1 LSGTCRKLSLQGKDE
16 LEIFPEMKLLLNVKI
31 TKSIEM
37 EIAHQ
42 ISSPGF
48 TVPYKSASG
57 KMPSAVLKP
66 ICDLEAR

>member
-1 LSGTCRKLSLQGKDE
+1 
-16 LEIFPEMKLLLNVKI
+16 MKLLLNVKI

-42 ISSPGF
+42 ISSSCF
-48 TVPYKSASG
+48 TVPYKSTSG

-66 ICDLEAR
+66 IYDLEVR

>member
-1 LSGTCRKLSLQGKDE
+1 
-16 LEIFPEMKLLLNVKI
+16 MKLLLNMKI

-42 ISSPGF
+42 NSSPGF

-57 KMPSAVLKP
+57 KMPSAVLNP

>member
-1 LSGTCRKLSLQGKDE
+1 
-16 LEIFPEMKLLLNVKI
+16 MKLLLNVKI

-42 ISSPGF
+42 ISSSCF
-48 TVPYKSASG
+48 TVPYKSTSG

-66 ICDLEAR
+66 IYDLEVRWKKHAHRCLLTKTVTPQ

>member
-1 LSGTCRKLSLQGKDE
+1 
-16 LEIFPEMKLLLNVKI
+16 MKLLVNMKI